1 MAKTTSIYSNDI
13 PHIPPLPSLADKRW
27 MCLVFIT
34 LRLIGLSGFDSRS
47 HVVFNASERSAERL
61 TGQRSASTP
70 GAMLKHVINGIC

>member
-1 MAKTTSIYSNDI
+1 
-13 PHIPPLPSLADKRW
+13 

-70 GAMLKHVINGIC
+70 GAVLKHVINGIC